1 MSQATGLVVKSLTA
15 RQSSPVKKS
24 NILEC
29 RVCEDTFQL
38 HGDKIPRLLFCGH
51 TLCHACLLRLP
62 RDDGLI
68 SCPFDRQQTLLGT
81 NGVWEL
87 NKNFALMEM
96 IERVQLQETSDS
108 LCSALLLEKERSLA
122 VMCDEVEDHVAV
134 VYCTVCGTHLCQD
147 CSVLTHNTR
156 TLNKHKRI
164 PLSEKP
170 REKPIC
176 SYHTS
181 HVMEFTCLE
190 PDCRLQPL
198 MCYICKDYGRHKG
211 HKHNLLEL
219 EAEQTRGRMATAVQ
233 KMKKF
238 MEEMGDTTRKM
249 EQVLCEIRGEE
260 TEQDRSAGTA
270 EVARRRVRGYFQQL
284 RDQLCAQEV
293 AALTVVDTH
302 VRDRMCSI
310 RQQEEDMAS
319 VLSQVAEVCI
329 QCDRVVRQDDARV
342 LLAAPEI
349 DLLLSGVD
357 QQQQQFTGITDQL
370 APTLDS
376 AIPITFTKDN
386 RVHIGPKIEMRVVIL
401 GLDAGKRLNYFS
413 VFSFNILIAAGKTA
427 ILCKL
432 KQNEFV
438 PSIPTI
444 GFNVETLEFKNVKI
458 TLWDVGGQSKLRPLW
473 KHYYLNTQA
482 VIFVLNA
489 SNRQRLG
496 ESRTELVKLLSEK
509 ELKDASLLLL
519 ANKQDVPGCASI
531 EEITDQFCLYKMCC
545 GRSWHIQ
552 ACDAKTGQGLQDGL
566 EWLSRQLV
574 AAGIQ
579 DLMD

>member
-1 MSQATGLVVKSLTA
+1 MGSV
-15 RQSSPVKKS
+15 
-24 NILEC
+24 LEC
-29 RVCEDTFQL
+29 RVCEDVFEL

-51 TLCHACLLRLP
+51 TLCHSCLLRLP
-62 RDDGLI
+62 TQDGLI
-68 SCPFDRQQTLLGT
+68 SCPFDRQQTLLGN

-96 IERVQLQETSDS
+96 IERIQIQENSDTYS
-108 LCSALLLEKERSLA
+108 QQFLDRERELA
-122 VMCDEVEDHVAV
+122 VACDEVEDHVAV

-211 HKHNLLEL
+211 HQHNLLEL
-219 EAEQTRGRMATAVQ
+219 VAEQVRVRMAGAVQ

-238 MEEMGDTTRKM
+238 MEEMGDTTRKL
-249 EQVLCEIRGEE
+249 EHVLSEIRGGDDERNNRVEE
-260 TEQDRSAGTA
+260 MVGDNDENQLGTA
-270 EVARRRVRGYFQQL
+270 EGARRRVRAYFQQL
-284 RDQLCAQEV
+284 RDQLCVQEV

-302 VRDRMCSI
+302 IRERMCSI
-310 RQQEEDMAS
+310 RQQEEDIAT
-319 VLSQVAEVCI
+319 VLSQVANVCI

-349 DLLLSGVD
+349 DQLLASVKKKK
-357 QQQQQFTGITDQL
+357 QQFAELTPDQL
-370 APTLDS
+370 LPALDS
-376 AIPITFTKDN
+376 AIPVTFTKDN
-386 RVHIGPKIEMRVVIL
+386 RAHIGPKIEMRVVTL
-401 GLDAGKRLNYFS
+401 GLDE
-413 VFSFNILIAAGKTA
+413 AGKTS
-427 ILCKL
+427 ILFKL

-438 PSIPTI
+438 PTIPTI

-458 TLWDVGGQSKLRPLW
+458 TMWDVGGQQKLR
-473 KHYYLNTQA
+473 T
-482 VIFVLNA
+482 
-489 SNRQRLG
+489 
-496 ESRTELVKLLSEK
+496 
-509 ELKDASLLLL
+509 
-519 ANKQDVPGCASI
+519 
-531 EEITDQFCLYKMCC
+531 
-545 GRSWHIQ
+545 
-552 ACDAKTGQGLQDGL
+552 
-566 EWLSRQLV
+566 
-574 AAGIQ
+574 
-579 DLMD
+579 

>member
-1 MSQATGLVVKSLTA
+1 MMEELGRLVPVSSSSQQRTL
-15 RQSSPVKKS
+15 RQTSPVKKS

-62 RDDGLI
+62 TEDGLI
-68 SCPFDRQQTLLGT
+68 SCPFDRQQTLLGN

-96 IERVQLQETSDS
+96 IERVQLQE
-108 LCSALLLEKERSLA
+108 SADTMSYQWLEQERERGVA
-122 VMCDEVEDHVAV
+122 CDEVEDHVAV
-134 VYCTVCGTHLCQD
+134 LYCTVCASHLCQQ
-147 CSVLTHNTR
+147 CSQLTHNTR
-156 TLNKHKRI
+156 TLAKHKRI

-176 SYHTS
+176 PYHTS

-190 PDCRLQPL
+190 PDCSATPL

-219 EAEQTRGRMATAVQ
+219 EAEQVRTRMATAVQ

-238 MEEMGDTTRKM
+238 MEEMGETTRKL
-249 EQVLCEIRGEE
+249 EHVLSEIRGVDVDERGDDDDG
-260 TEQDRSAGTA
+260 QDERLGTA
-270 EVARRRVRGYFQQL
+270 AMARRRVRGYFQQL
-284 RDQLCAQEV
+284 RDQLCVQEV

-302 VRDRMCSI
+302 VRERMCSI
-310 RQQEEDMAS
+310 RQQEEDMATI
-319 VLSQVAEVCI
+319 LSQVAEVCI

-349 DLLLSGVD
+349 DLLLTGVD
-357 QQQQQFTGITDQL
+357 QQQQQFAGISDQL

-376 AIPITFTKDN
+376 AVPITFTKDN
-386 RVHIGPKIEMRVVIL
+386 RVHIGPKIEMRVVTL
-401 GLDAGKRLNYFS
+401 GLDGAGKS
-413 VFSFNILIAAGKTA
+413 TILF
-427 ILCKL
+427 KL
-432 KQNEFV
+432 KHNEFV
-438 PSIPTI
+438 PTIPTI

-458 TLWDVGGQSKLRPLW
+458 TLWDVGGQHKLRPLW

-482 VIFVLNA
+482 VIFVLDA
-489 SNRQRLG
+489 SNRDRLD
-496 ESRTELVKLLSEK
+496 EV
-509 ELKDASLLLL
+509 
-519 ANKQDVPGCASI
+519 GCASI
-531 EEITDQFCLYKMCC
+531 EEITDQFSLYKMCC

-552 ACDAKTGQGLQDGL
+552 ACDAKSGEGLQEGL
-566 EWLSRQLV
+566 EWLSRELV
-574 AAGIQ
+574 AAGLQ
-579 DLMD
+579 DLLD